1 MKENYDVFISYR
13 REGGLDIARPLKL
26 ELEKHGYKV
35 FLDYDELKDG
45 CFNEK
50 IRNAIDE
57 APVFIIILSSHA
69 LDRCVNDDDWVRQEI
84 EYAISKN
91 RHIVPVNPDLSF
103 EGFPGNTPKQIKEGL
118 GLHQYSDILMGQL
131 FEYSV
136 KKMVSERIAP
146 YVREKSA
153 FKSKLIL
160 IVLLTVIVIISI
172 VYYLLPSLKKNIDV
186 SDISHFVVNGVEFEM
201 VFVEGGKYHMGED
214 SVGFGIDEDE
224 HPAHNVFLSNY
235 YIGKYEITR
244 KQWKAVTGM
253 EPPCGGTDANMPVGK
268 INFYEA
274 HEFIEK
280 LNMLTGLTFGFPTE
294 AQWEYA
300 ASGGKFCTDKL
311 YSGSNNIEEVGWYKN
326 NANGVIQPIGQK
338 KPNELGIYDMSGNVW
353 EWCGDYYDSSYYR
366 SVKDSVNPQ
375 GAKLSP
381 QRTLRGGSVQLEAPY
396 LRNKNREG
404 YDPSANESDYG
415 LRIIL
420 NVK

>member
-1 MKENYDVFISYR
+1 MGIKYDIFISYR
-13 REGGLDIARPLKL
+13 REGGLDYARPLKL
-26 ELEKHGYKV
+26 ELEKHGYNV
-35 FLDYDELKDG
+35 FLDFDELKDG

-50 IRNAIDE
+50 IKTAIDE
-57 APVFIIILSSHA
+57 APVFVIILSAHA

-146 YVREKSA
+146 YVRKKTRSNRKSFLA
-153 FKSKLIL
+153 IL
-160 IVLLTVIVIISI
+160 LAILVLLLVFHYAISA
-172 VYYLLPSLKKNIDV
+172 VKTTDV
-186 SDISHFVVNGVEFEM
+186 SNIRHFTVNGVEFEM
-201 VFVEGGKYHMGED
+201 VFVEGGNYCMGED
-214 SVGFGIDEDE
+214 SIGFGIDADE
-224 HPAHNVFLSNY
+224 HPVHNVVLSDY
-235 YIGKYEITR
+235 YIGKYEITQ
-244 KQWKAVTGM
+244 KQWKAVTGN

-280 LNMLTGLTFGFPTE
+280 LNMLTGLNFGFPTE

-300 ASGGKFCTDKL
+300 ASGGKYCTDKL

-326 NANGVIQPIGQK
+326 NANGVVRPIGQK

-353 EWCGDYYDSSYYR
+353 EWCGDYYDSTYYR
-366 SVKDSVNPQ
+366 TMKDSVNPQ

-381 QRTLRGGSVQLEAPY
+381 QRTLRGGSVQLDSPY